1 MTTGEVILAR
11 NAGKLMMPASN
22 MKVVTL
28 AAVAERLGWDYRF
41 ETRFVSDATIE
52 DGVLRGDLAIIG
64 SGDPS
69 MNEHHDRADKV
80 LEDVAW
86 QLREAGIRAIDGRI
100 VADGRLFSGAEIG
113 GGWSWDY
120 LQFGY
125 AAPINALAY
134 GENLVTILV
143 EPGAAPGETARL
155 TVTPPTSDLEIVNRA
170 TTAGAG
176 TDASIELV
184 RERGSPRLEVVGPIP
199 LGSQPV
205 RRTAAVQDPGLCFA
219 RAAREAF
226 IRHGIDV
233 RGEAA
238 ETSSNPSNPSN
249 PLEPPRTP
257 SNPLEPARTLARV
270 VSPPLW
276 EIATILMKASENLY
290 AEMLLRVIGGGTIE
304 GGRKAVTEV
313 LASWKIEPTTFVL
326 ADGSGLS
333 RYNYV
338 TAEMLVGILEQMYR
352 DARHRERFVAT
363 LPIAGVDGTLERRMR
378 GTKAQGNLRAKT
390 GSIANTRTLS
400 GYVRTA
406 GGDTLALSILANNF
420 TLRGAQIDEVT
431 DRAVEAMARA
441 R

>member
-1 MTTGEVILAR
+1 
-11 NAGKLMMPASN
+11 
-22 MKVVTL
+22 
-28 AAVAERLGWDYRF
+28 
-41 ETRFVSDATIE
+41 
-52 DGVLRGDLAIIG
+52 
-64 SGDPS
+64 
-69 MNEHHDRADKV
+69 
-80 LEDVAW
+80 
-86 QLREAGIRAIDGRI
+86 
-100 VADGRLFSGAEIG
+100 
-113 GGWSWDY
+113 
-120 LQFGY
+120 
-125 AAPINALAY
+125 
-134 GENLVTILV
+134 
-143 EPGAAPGETARL
+143 
-155 TVTPPTSDLEIVNRA
+155 
-170 TTAGAG
+170 
-176 TDASIELV
+176 
-184 RERGSPRLEVVGPIP
+184 
-199 LGSQPV
+199 
-205 RRTAAVQDPGLCFA
+205 
-219 RAAREAF
+219 
-226 IRHGIDV
+226 
-233 RGEAA
+233 
-238 ETSSNPSNPSN
+238 
-249 PLEPPRTP
+249 
-257 SNPLEPARTLARV
+257 
-270 VSPPLW
+270 
-276 EIATILMKASENLY
+276 
-290 AEMLLRVIGGGTIE
+290 MLLRVIGGGTIE